1 MLATTNL
8 ESRIA
13 DWIFRLDA
21 RTLPSAVIEK
31 LKLATLDTFAAMLSG
46 VTEPVT
52 QKVVAFVV
60 EPDGRGEAS
69 IIGQRARARSVGAAL
84 ANGTMAH
91 ACDYD
96 DSSWTMWGH
105 PTAPVLAAVL
115 AVAEQRNLS
124 GIDLLSGI
132 AVGLEIEKTLG
143 LGCQPEHYNRGYH
156 PTGSLGV
163 FGAAAGAAKMLGL
176 SPDQIRMGLGI
187 SASRAAALR
196 GNSGTMTK
204 PLHVGFAAR
213 DGVEAAALAGA
224 GVTASP
230 SAVSGALGFFDVCA
244 PDHGDLDWIA
254 DRLGNPFDVIDPGL
268 SPKLYPSCSETHSA
282 VDAILAM
289 RAEGLKPGD
298 VRKIRAGIT
307 PAARDGLVYSNPTT
321 PLQAKFSQEYCLAAP
336 LIRGKLGLAEFDLA
350 VVQDPA
356 IRAMI
361 ARVEV
366 AVHPDLSGPDSVSFS
381 SPAIVEVET
390 HDGRTLRKLV
400 REMKGHPKNPIP
412 ASDIEA
418 KFIECGDRVLPRDMV
433 RRALAKIQ
441 KLDQLASI
449 KDLIDDLQPPS
460 K

>member
-1 MLATTNL
+1 MPATKNL

-13 DWIFRLDA
+13 EWISGLDA
-21 RTLPSAVIEK
+21 RALPPSVVNK
-31 LKLATLDTFAAMLSG
+31 LKLAILDTFAAMLSG
-46 VTEPVT
+46 VAEPVT
-52 QKVVAFVV
+52 QKVIPFVI
-60 EPDGRGEAS
+60 EPGERGEAS
-69 IIGQRARARSVGAAL
+69 IVGTRARGRSPGAAL

-115 AVAEQRNLS
+115 AVAEQRGRT

-132 AVGLEIEKTLG
+132 AIGLEVEKTLG

-176 SPDQIRMGLGI
+176 PPERIRMALGI
-187 SASRAAALR
+187 AASRAAALR
-196 GNSGTMTK
+196 GNTGTMTK

-213 DGVEAAALAGA
+213 DGVEAAAFAGA

-230 SAVSGALGFFDVCA
+230 SAVSGPLGFFDVCA

-289 RAEGLKPGD
+289 RAEGLKPSD

-307 PAARDGLVYSNPTT
+307 PAARDNLVYSNPET

-336 LIRGKLGLAEFDLA
+336 LVRGKLGLAEFDLDA
-350 VVQDPA
+350 VQDPA
-356 IRAMI
+356 IREMMSRI
-361 ARVEV
+361 DV
-366 AVHPDLSGPDSVSFS
+366 AVHPDLSEPDSVSFS
-381 SPAIVEVET
+381 SPAIIEVET

-400 REMKGHPKNPIP
+400 REMKGHPKNPLA

-418 KFIECGDRVLPRDMV
+418 KFVECGVRVLKKEV
-433 RRALAKIQ
+433 VQRALEKIH
-441 KLDQLASI
+441 KLDQLSSLHELMI
-449 KDLIDDLQPPS
+449 ELRSPD
-460 K
+460 

>member
-1 MLATTNL
+1 MPATNNL

-13 DWIFRLDA
+13 DWISALDA
-21 RTLPSAVIEK
+21 RTLPPPVIDK

-52 QKVVAFVV
+52 QKVIHFVF
-60 EPDGRGEAS
+60 EPTGRGEAS
-69 IIGQRARARSVGAAL
+69 IIGTRARAPSSGAAL

-115 AVAEQRNLS
+115 AVAEKRDRS

-132 AVGLEIEKTLG
+132 VVGLEVEKTLG

-163 FGAAAGAAKMLGL
+163 FGAAAGAAKTLGL
-176 SPDQIRMGLGI
+176 SPEQIRMALGI
-187 SASRAAALR
+187 AASRAAAVR
-196 GNSGTMTK
+196 GNTGTMTK

-213 DGVEAAALAGA
+213 DGVEAAAFAEA

-254 DRLGNPFDVIDPGL
+254 DRLGNPFEVIDPGL

-289 RAEGLKPGD
+289 RAEGLKPSD
-298 VRKIRAGIT
+298 VRRIRAGIT
-307 PAARDGLVYSNPTT
+307 PAARDNLVYSNPAT

-336 LIRGKLGLAEFDLA
+336 LVRGKLGLAEFDPA

-356 IRAMI
+356 IRDI
-361 ARVEV
+361 ISRIDV

-381 SPAIVEVET
+381 SPAIIEVET

-400 REMKGHPKNPIP
+400 RQMKGHPKNPLA

-418 KFIECGDRVLPRDMV
+418 KFVECGGRVLPKEVV
-433 RRALAKIQ
+433 RRALEKIQ
-441 KLDQLASI
+441 KLDQLSSLQ
-449 KDLIDDLQPPS
+449 DLMNELRPPA
-460 K
+460 

>member
-1 MLATTNL
+1 MPATNNL

-21 RTLPSAVIEK
+21 RTLPRVVIDK

-46 VTEPVT
+46 ITEPVT
-52 QKVVAFVV
+52 KKVIQFVI
-60 EPDGRGEAS
+60 EPADRGEAS
-69 IIGQRARARSVGAAL
+69 IIGTRERARSPGAAL

-115 AVAEQRNLS
+115 AVAEQRDRN

-132 AVGLEIEKTLG
+132 AVGLEIEKALG

-176 SPDQIRMGLGI
+176 AAEQVRMALGI
-187 SASRAAALR
+187 AASRAAALR
-196 GNSGTMTK
+196 GNTGTMTK

-213 DGVEAAALAGA
+213 DGVEAAAFAEA

-230 SAVSGALGFFDVCA
+230 SAISGALGFFDVCA
-244 PDHGDLDWIA
+244 PDHGELDWIA

-289 RAEGLKPGD
+289 RAEGLKPSD
-298 VRKIRAGIT
+298 VRRIRAGIT
-307 PAARDGLVYSNPTT
+307 PAARDNLVYSDPAT
-321 PLQAKFSQEYCLAAP
+321 FSQEYCLAAP

-356 IRAMI
+356 IRDMMSRI
-361 ARVEV
+361 DV

-390 HDGRTLRKLV
+390 RDGRTLRKLV
-400 REMKGHPKNPIP
+400 REMKGHPKNPLA

-418 KFIECGDRVLPRDMV
+418 KFLECGERVLAKHV
-433 RRALAKIQ
+433 VQRALEKIQ
-441 KLDQLASI
+441 KLDRLGSVQ
-449 KDLIDDLQPPS
+449 DLINELRLPA
-460 K
+460 

>member
-1 MLATTNL
+1 MPEMNNL

-13 DWIFRLDA
+13 DWIAGLDA
-21 RTLPSAVIEK
+21 RTLPRAVVEK
-31 LKLATLDTFAAMLSG
+31 LKLATLDTVAAMLSG
-46 VTEPVT
+46 ATEPIT
-52 QKVVAFVV
+52 QKVIPFVI
-60 EPDGRGEAS
+60 EAAGGGEAS
-69 IIGQRARARSVGAAL
+69 IIGHQARARAAGAAL

-105 PTAPVLAAVL
+105 PTAPVLASVL
-115 AVAEQRNLS
+115 AVAQRRNLS
-124 GIDLLSGI
+124 GLDLLSGI
-132 AVGLEIEKTLG
+132 AVGLEVEKTLG

-156 PTGSLGV
+156 PTGTLGV
-163 FGAAAGAAKMLGL
+163 FGAAAGAAKLLGL
-176 SPDQIRMGLGI
+176 PPDQIRMALGI

-213 DGVEAAALAGA
+213 DGVEAAAFAGV

-230 SAVSGALGFFDVCA
+230 SAISGALGFFDVCA

-254 DRLGNPFDVIDPGL
+254 DRLGNPFEVIDPGL

-282 VDAILAM
+282 IDAILAM
-289 RAEGLKPGD
+289 RAEGLQPSD

-307 PAARDGLVYSNPTT
+307 PAARDGLVYSRPTT
-321 PLQAKFSQEYCLAAP
+321 PLEAKFSQEYCLAAP
-336 LIRGKLGLAEFDLA
+336 LVRGRLGLAEFDLS
-350 VVQDPA
+350 VVKDPA
-356 IRAMI
+356 IRDMI
-361 ARVEV
+361 SRIEV

-390 HDGRTLRKLV
+390 HDGRTLRKFV
-400 REMKGHPKNPIP
+400 REMKGHPKNPLS
-412 ASDIEA
+412 ASDIAE
-418 KFIECGDRVLPRDMV
+418 KFVECGERILPKSAV

-441 KLDQLASI
+441 KLEQLSS
-449 KDLIDDLQPPS
+449 IDDLIVDLQTS
-460 K
+460 A

>member
-1 MLATTNL
+1 MLATNNL

-13 DWIFRLDA
+13 DWISGIDA
-21 RTLPSAVIEK
+21 RTLPLVVIEK
-31 LKLATLDTFAAMLSG
+31 LKVATLDTFAAMMSG

-52 QKVVAFVV
+52 QMVIPFVI
-60 EPDGRGEAS
+60 EPADRGEAS
-69 IIGQRARARSVGAAL
+69 IIGHRARARSAGAAL

-115 AVAEQRNLS
+115 AVAEQQDRS
-124 GIDLLSGI
+124 GVDVLSGI

-163 FGAAAGAAKMLGL
+163 FGATAGAAKMLRL
-176 SPDQIRMGLGI
+176 PPEQIRMALGI

-196 GNSGTMTK
+196 GNTGTMTK

-213 DGVEAAALAGA
+213 DGIEAAGFAGA

-282 VDAILAM
+282 VDAILEM
-289 RAEGLKPGD
+289 RAEGLKPSD
-298 VRKIRAGIT
+298 VRRIRAGIT
-307 PAARDGLVYSNPTT
+307 PAARDNLVYSNPMT

-356 IRAMI
+356 IRDMI
-361 ARVEV
+361 SRVEV

-381 SPAIVEVET
+381 SPAIIEVDT
-390 HDGRTLRKLV
+390 RDGRTLRKLV
-400 REMKGHPKNPIP
+400 REMKGHPKNPLA

-418 KFIECGDRVLPRDMV
+418 KFVECGERVLPKEVV
-433 RRALAKIQ
+433 RRALEKIQ
-441 KLDQLASI
+441 KLDQLPSI
-449 KDLIDDLQPPS
+449 KDLINDLQPPAS
-460 K
+460 

>member
-1 MLATTNL
+1 MNNL

-13 DWIFRLDA
+13 DWTSGLDA
-21 RTLPSAVIEK
+21 RTLPRAVIEK
-31 LKLATLDTFAAMLSG
+31 LKLATLDTFAAMLAG

-52 QKVVAFVV
+52 EKVIPFVV
-60 EPDGRGEAS
+60 ELTVHGEAS
-69 IIGQRARARSVGAAL
+69 IVGVRARARTAGAAF

-115 AVAEQRNLS
+115 AVAERRDLP
-124 GIDLLSGI
+124 GLDLLSGI
-132 AVGLEIEKTLG
+132 AVGLEVEKTLG
-143 LGCQPEHYNRGYH
+143 LGCQPEHYDRGYH

-176 SPDQIRMGLGI
+176 PPEQIRMTLGI
-187 SASRAAALR
+187 AASRAAALR
-196 GNSGTMTK
+196 ANAGTMTK

-213 DGVEAAALAGA
+213 DGVEAAALAGM
-224 GVTASP
+224 GVTASA
-230 SAVSGALGFFDVCA
+230 SAVSGPLGFFDVCA
-244 PDHGDLDWIA
+244 PDHGALNWIG

-268 SPKLYPSCSETHSA
+268 SPKLYPSCSETHAA

-289 RAEGLKPGD
+289 RAEGLRPSD

-307 PAARDGLVYSNPTT
+307 PAARAGLVYSNPTT
-321 PLQAKFSQEYCLAAP
+321 PLEAKFSQEYCLAAP
-336 LIRGKLGLAEFDLA
+336 LVRGRLGLAEFDLT

-356 IRAMI
+356 IRSMI
-361 ARVEV
+361 SRIEV
-366 AVHPDLSGPDSVSFS
+366 AVHPDLSGPDCVSFS

-390 HDGRTLRKLV
+390 HDGRLLRKFV
-400 REMKGHPKNPIP
+400 REMKGHPKNPLA

-418 KFIECGDRVLPRDMV
+418 KFVECGERVLPKEAV
-433 RRALAKIQ
+433 RRALTKIQ
-441 KLDQLASI
+441 KLDQLSSLE
-449 KDLIDDLQPPS
+449 DLMGDLRPS
-460 K
+460 A

>member
-1 MLATTNL
+1 MPATNNL
-8 ESRIA
+8 EARTA
-13 DWIFRLDA
+13 EWISGLNA
-21 RTLPSAVIEK
+21 RTLPSPVIDK

-46 VTEPVT
+46 VTEPIT
-52 QKVVAFVV
+52 QKVIALVV
-60 EPDGRGEAS
+60 EPSDGEAS
-69 IIGQRARARSVGAAL
+69 IVGTRARARRAGAAL

-115 AVAEQRNLS
+115 AVAEELDCC
-124 GIDLLSGI
+124 GIDFLSGI
-132 AVGLEIEKTLG
+132 AVGLEVEKALG

-176 SPDQIRMGLGI
+176 SPEQVCMTLGI
-187 SASRAAALR
+187 AASRAAALR
-196 GNSGTMTK
+196 GNTGTMTK

-213 DGVEAAALAGA
+213 DGVEAAAFAEA

-230 SAVSGALGFFDVCA
+230 SAISGALGFFNVCA
-244 PDHGDLDWIA
+244 PDHGDLDWIT

-289 RAEGLKPGD
+289 RAEGLKPSD
-298 VRKIRAGIT
+298 VRRIRAGIT
-307 PAARDGLVYSNPTT
+307 PAARDNLVYGDPAT

-336 LIRGKLGLAEFDLA
+336 LVRGKLGLAEFDIA
-350 VVQDPA
+350 VVQDRA
-356 IRAMI
+356 IRDMMSRI
-361 ARVEV
+361 DV

-381 SPAIVEVET
+381 SPAIIEVET

-400 REMKGHPKNPIP
+400 REMRGHPKNPLA

-418 KFIECGDRVLPRDMV
+418 KFVECGERVLPKEV
-433 RRALAKIQ
+433 VPRALEKIQ
-441 KLDQLASI
+441 KLDQLSSLQ
-449 KDLIDDLQPPS
+449 DLMCDLRPPA
-460 K
+460 

>member
-1 MLATTNL
+1 MPATKNL
-8 ESRIA
+8 KSRIA
-13 DWIFRLDA
+13 EWISGLDA
-21 RTLPSAVIEK
+21 RALPPSVVNK
-31 LKLATLDTFAAMLSG
+31 LKLAILDTFAAMLSG
-46 VTEPVT
+46 VAEPVT
-52 QKVVAFVV
+52 QKVIPFVI
-60 EPDGRGEAS
+60 EPGERGEAS
-69 IIGQRARARSVGAAL
+69 IVGTRARGRSPGAAL

-96 DSSWTMWGH
+96 NSSWTMWGH

-115 AVAEQRNLS
+115 AVAEQRGRT

-132 AVGLEIEKTLG
+132 AIGLEVEKTLG

-176 SPDQIRMGLGI
+176 PPEQIRMALGI
-187 SASRAAALR
+187 AASRAAALR
-196 GNSGTMTK
+196 GNTGTMTK

-213 DGVEAAALAGA
+213 DGVEAAAFAGA

-230 SAVSGALGFFDVCA
+230 SAVSGPLGFFDVCA

-289 RAEGLKPGD
+289 RAEGLKPSD

-307 PAARDGLVYSNPTT
+307 PAARDNLVYSNPET

-336 LIRGKLGLAEFDLA
+336 LVRGKLGLAEFDLDA
-350 VVQDPA
+350 VQDPA
-356 IRAMI
+356 IREMMSRI
-361 ARVEV
+361 DV
-366 AVHPDLSGPDSVSFS
+366 AVHPDLSEPDLVSFS
-381 SPAIVEVET
+381 SPAIIEVET

-400 REMKGHPKNPIP
+400 REMKGHPKNPLA

-418 KFIECGDRVLPRDMV
+418 KFVECGVRVLKKEV
-433 RRALAKIQ
+433 VQRALEKIH
-441 KLDQLASI
+441 KLDQLSSLHELMI
-449 KDLIDDLQPPS
+449 ELRSPD
-460 K
+460 